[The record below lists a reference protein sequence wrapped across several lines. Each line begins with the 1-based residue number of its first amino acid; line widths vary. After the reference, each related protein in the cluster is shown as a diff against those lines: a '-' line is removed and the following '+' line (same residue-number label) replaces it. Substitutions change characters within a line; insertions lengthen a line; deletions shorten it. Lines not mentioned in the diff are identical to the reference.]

1 MSRATESREVLYE
14 IRGDAAWITLNRPD
28 RRNAISPGLV
38 AELSEALDRAA
49 ADESARA
56 IVLTGAGRA
65 FCAGADLSSG
75 NPLIEDADAGPNPFA
90 QLLQRIDCSDKPV
103 VAAINGTA
111 FGGGLGL
118 IAVADIAVAV
128 SDAVFSFSEVR
139 LGLIPAMIS
148 IWVVPKLGAHHA
160 RRLFA
165 TGRRFSADEALAYGL
180 IHRVTPAEGL
190 RAAVDEEV
198 ADIAMGG
205 PEAIAASKRW
215 IRDLRGLSTDEAA
228 AEATRRLG
236 QRARSSE
243 GREGIAAFTEKRLP
257 GWRS

>member
-1 MSRATESREVLYE
+1 MSRAAESQEVLYE
-14 IRGDAAWITLNRPD
+14 IHGSAAWITLNRPD

-38 AELSEALDRAA
+38 HGLGQALDRAA
-49 ADESARA
+49 ADASARA
-56 IVLTGAGRA
+56 IVITGAGQA

-90 QLLQRIDCSDKPV
+90 QLLQRIDRSDKPV
-103 VAAINGTA
+103 IAAINGTA

-118 IAVADIAVAV
+118 IAVADIALAV

-148 IWVVPKLGAHHA
+148 VWVVPKLGAHHA
-160 RRLFA
+160 RRLFV
-165 TGRRFSADEALAYGL
+165 TGRRFNADEALTYGL

-198 ADIAMGG
+198 ADIAKGG
-205 PEAIAASKRW
+205 PEAVAAAKGW
-215 IRDLRGLSTDEAA
+215 IRDLSGLSTDEAVG
-228 AEATRRLG
+228 EATRRLG

-257 GWRS
+257 GWRA